1 MIHYQRKID
10 IKNFTIFFIIFL
22 FVVLV
27 CSFSFTRI
35 AYSSVGL
42 FSETRKML
50 VLKDEFT
57 FVILLIILIVMLNIE
72 KRGFYP
78 RQRNLIF
85 YSLVGACCAFF
96 FIGSYIFKFI
106 TVYRTDIIID
116 ALVLLQIIFMVL
128 AIWELP
134 ICKPLEK
141 SSFIGLLAIAMVDF
155 FFTMAIVMYKEEI
168 SLTIEYLKNK
178 TFYFVQPILVI
189 GIIHFVI
196 LLISIKLF
204 GKLNIRSLGLFNTL
218 NFMNGVAIF
227 LFVWVL
233 IQFTQFVVV
242 YLLTNRVVWVFTH
255 HDIIP
260 VEWLG
265 NYFAYILGVGLPE
278 ELLIRGVMF
287 TQLYALFLIK
297 FPFKK
302 KQSILMSLIISQVFY
317 GMNHLPKLLE
327 FEMGWDYLIRT
338 FMLGIFFVLVYLR
351 TGSIY
356 VSILVHGLMDYHV
369 PLFYSKEIIPYTE
382 DIATLVQFYT
392 LIALICWSCITKN
405 SIVSKT

>member
-297 FPFKK
+297 P
-302 KQSILMSLIISQVFY
+302 V
-317 GMNHLPKLLE
+317 
-327 FEMGWDYLIRT
+327 
-338 FMLGIFFVLVYLR
+338 VLVER
-351 TGSIY
+351 QRSTSPS
-356 VSILVHGLMDYHV
+356 VT
-369 PLFYSKEIIPYTE
+369 KE
-382 DIATLVQFYT
+382 
-392 LIALICWSCITKN
+392 
-405 SIVSKT
+405 

>member
-1 MIHYQRKID
+1 
-10 IKNFTIFFIIFL
+10 
-22 FVVLV
+22 
-27 CSFSFTRI
+27 
-35 AYSSVGL
+35 
-42 FSETRKML
+42 ML

-57 FVILLIILIVMLNIE
+57 FVILLMILIVMLNIE
-72 KRGFYP
+72 KRGFYS

-134 ICKPLEK
+134 IGKPLEK

-196 LLISIKLF
+196 LLISIKLC

-278 ELLIRGVMF
+278 ELLMRGVMF

-302 KQSILMSLIISQVFY
+302 KQSILMSLITSQVLF
-317 GMNHLPKLLE
+317 GMNHLPKLE

-356 VSILVHGLMDYHV
+356 VSIFVHGLMDYHV
-369 PLFYSKEIIPYTE
+369 PLFYSKEMIPYTE

-392 LIALICWSCITKN
+392 LIALIGWPCITKK
-405 SIVSKT
+405 IVFCQKPEPVAGAY